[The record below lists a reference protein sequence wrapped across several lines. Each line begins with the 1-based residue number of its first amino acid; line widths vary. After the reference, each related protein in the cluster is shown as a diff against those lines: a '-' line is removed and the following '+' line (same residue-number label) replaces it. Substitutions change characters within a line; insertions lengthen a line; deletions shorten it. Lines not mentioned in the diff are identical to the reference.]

1 MNGVVVGIL
10 AALLGGV
17 IAVGA
22 ALGLVANQSA
32 PPPPVNKPFI
42 VYGSN

>member
-1 MNGVVVGIL
+1 MSGLVAVIL

-22 ALGLVANQSA
+22 SLGLVANQSA
-32 PPPPVNKPFI
+32 PPPPVKKPFI